1 MGVATFGALLGHA
14 REKIIPGLHTSA
26 LISTGLLITAAALAW
41 LGVRKGKNPL
51 KKFQLAQ

>member
-1 MGVATFGALLGHA
+1 VGVAIFGALLGHA

-41 LGVRKGKNPL
+41 LGMRERKKPL
-51 KKFQLAQ
+51 REFQPAQ